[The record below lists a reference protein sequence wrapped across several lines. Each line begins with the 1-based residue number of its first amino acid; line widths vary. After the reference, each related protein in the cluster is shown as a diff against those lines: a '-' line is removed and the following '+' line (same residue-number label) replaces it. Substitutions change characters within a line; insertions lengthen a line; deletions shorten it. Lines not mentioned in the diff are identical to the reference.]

1 MITERV
7 ATSEGITSFKGTK
20 LWAVSIEEE
29 DHKVVLHNRETWDG
43 AGELWVDG
51 KLVDSWKSN
60 LRHSPRGFKIGKTDA
75 VLNWQDRRCKLYVAG
90 EFVHGE
96 QVGEL

>member
-7 ATSEGITSFKGTK
+7 ATSEGTTSDKGTK
-20 LWAVSIEEE
+20 RWAVSIEGE
-29 DHKVVLHNRETWDG
+29 DHKVILYNQETWDG

-60 LRHSPRGFKIGKTDA
+60 LRHSPHSFRIGETDA
-75 VLNWQDRRCKLYVAG
+75 VLNWQDKRCKLYVAG
-90 EFVHGE
+90 EFTR
-96 QVGEL
+96 GELVSER